1 MNTNTGISLGTVAI
15 AVIAVLFVSGAILTN
30 QQALARGGGGAGGGG
45 AGGGGGAHGGHGDHG
60 GYGGGGGCYYRYHHH
75 RYTC

>member
-1 MNTNTGISLGTVAI
+1 MNTNTGILLGTVAI

-30 QQALARGGGGAGGGG
+30 QQALAR
-45 AGGGGGAHGGHGDHG
+45 GGGGGAHGGHGDHG

>member
-15 AVIAVLFVSGAILTN
+15 AVIAVLLVSGAILTN
-30 QQALARGGGGAGGGG
+30 QQALARGGGG

-60 GYGGGGGCYYRYHHH
+60 GYGGGGGGCYYRYHHH